1 MPSDDELNCI
11 REAAAF
17 INNYQNPKGE
27 KDLMM
32 SWLTDLE
39 DTVKRITKELSESEV
54 AIIYDFIEMLTQTES
69 TIPELALQELSVN
82 NLQIIGQH
90 TGHWITRRD
99 VLRAYYYNVRTT
111 WQDISRN
118 NDKNI

>member
-69 TIPELALQELSVN
+69 PIPELTLQELNVN
-82 NLQIIGQH
+82 NLQIISHH
-90 TGHWITRRD
+90 TTDYIDLRD
-99 VLRAYYYNVRTT
+99 VLRTYYYNVRTT
-111 WQDISRN
+111 WQDINRSH
-118 NDKNI
+118 DKNI